1 MRGKNILALGEISAD
16 REHISMMEKWGGINH
31 KRQYPERRF
40 KKGDMEEKNNPMM
53 LHEGGV

>member
-1 MRGKNILALGEISAD
+1 
-16 REHISMMEKWGGINH
+16 MMEKWGGINH